1 MTASMRA
8 YALEDFG
15 EEPGLTEVPV
25 PEPGP
30 REVLVRVRASS
41 VNPVDVATSSGA
53 FRALYE
59 YRFPAVQGRD
69 VAGTV
74 ERVGPEVTAYRP
86 GDEVLGM
93 VKRDYIGD
101 GTFAE
106 FVVVPEDRF
115 IVRRPAGLAVADAGA
130 LGLAGGTAMQ
140 CLDALGCRPGDT
152 VLINGATG
160 GVGAFAIQMAV
171 ARGLEVIATARPGE
185 EDKHVRDLGAAAT
198 VDWSAGGVPAAV
210 RSLRP
215 DGVDGVIDLV
225 SRDSASFLTMA
236 GTATPAGTAVT
247 TLGAAPAQTADGPA
261 TKNIHSEGDPALL
274 RRLVDLVVAG
284 QLRVP
289 LVDVLPFGRIDDAFA
304 LLAAAPRG
312 KVGLALAD

>member
-8 YALEDFG
+8 YVLQEFG
-15 EEPGLTEVPV
+15 KEPGLTELPV

-30 REVLVRVRASS
+30 REVRIRVRASS
-41 VNPVDVATSSGA
+41 VNPVDVATSTGA

-59 YRFPAVQGRD
+59 YRFPSVQGRD

-74 ERVGPEVTAYRP
+74 EHVGPEVTAYRP

-115 IVRRPAGLAVADAGA
+115 IVPRPAGLSVAHAGA
-130 LGLAGGTAMQ
+130 LGLAGVTVMQ
-140 CLDALGCRPGDT
+140 CLDALGCRPGNT
-152 VLINGATG
+152 VLINGAAG

-171 ARGLEVIATARPGE
+171 AQGLKIIATARPGE
-185 EDKHVRDLGAAAT
+185 EDEHVRDLGAAIT
-198 VDWSAGGVPAAV
+198 VDWSAGGVPRFV

-215 DGVDGVIDLV
+215 NGVNGVINLV

-236 GTATPAGTAVT
+236 RTASAAGTAVT
-247 TLGAAPAQTADGPA
+247 TLGAASAQTTGGPA
-261 TKNIHSEGDPALL
+261 TKNIHSDADPALL
-274 RRLVDLVVAG
+274 RRLVDLVVG
-284 QLRVP
+284 GGLRVP
-289 LVDVLPFGRIDDAFA
+289 LVDALPFGRIDDAFA

-312 KVGLALAD
+312 KVGLCLGD